1 MILDVIHRKI
11 NAPGEIRKDY
21 EIQKA
26 KEELELQKIHEA
38 EAKASEAY
46 IQRLK
51 ENEER
56 ERLMQEKNL
65 RLSEQVARQLALELF
80 DVGPSTSKTI
90 PTTSSAKKQT
100 TSTAK
105 KQRTLDSM
113 FAKVQK
119 GTPDRVAEMMA
130 ENEAGDS
137 NDSINSECRYF
148 KPIAVRLATTK
159 RKVHAIRVP
168 AIVATASTV
177 IIG

>member
-1 MILDVIHRKI
+1 M
-11 NAPGEIRKDY
+11 
-21 EIQKA
+21 
-26 KEELELQKIHEA
+26 ELQKIREA

-51 ENEER
+51 EDEER
-56 ERLMQEKNL
+56 ERLTQEKNL
-65 RLSEQVARQLALELF
+65 RLSEQVARQLALESF
-80 DVGPSTSKTI
+80 DLGPSTSKTI
-90 PTTSSAKKQT
+90 PTPSS
-100 TSTAK
+100 AK

-130 ENEAGDS
+130 ENEAGES

-148 KPIAVRLATTK
+148 KPIAVRLASTK